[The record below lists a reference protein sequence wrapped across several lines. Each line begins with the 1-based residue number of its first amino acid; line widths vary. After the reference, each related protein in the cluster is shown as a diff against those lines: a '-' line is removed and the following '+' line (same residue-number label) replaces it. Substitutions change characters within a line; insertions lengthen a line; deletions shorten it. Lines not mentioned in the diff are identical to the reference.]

1 MHKRLE
7 HMKET
12 LMCAVEMEL
21 CNLGEVDTEELGAA
35 IDMIKDLEEAIY
47 YCTVTEAMKSSGN
60 AEIEMEMKKSDQ
72 HKQSKETENEGRM
85 YGGYRYY
92 PMMYG
97 GGEEDMMYARRRRA
111 DGTFYADEGEGSS
124 YARGSRGS
132 SYAGGGSQ
140 GGGSSSYAERNRG
153 SSYAEGGQQGGGGQ
167 SGSSGGS
174 SGGSSYADSGSSY
187 NSMYGGS
194 YAERDEREGRSYN
207 SRRTYMEAKD
217 MKRDKATQL
226 RELEKYMQ
234 ELSQDVTEM
243 ISDASPE
250 ERQYLEKKITM
261 LASKIGQMK

>member
-47 YCTVTEAMKSSGN
+47 YCTVTEAMKGGGDT
-60 AEIEMEMKKSDQ
+60 EIEMEMKKSDH
-72 HKQSKETENEGRM
+72 HKQSKETEDEGRM
-85 YGGYRYY
+85 YGGSRYY

-97 GGEEDMMYARRRRA
+97 NGEDMMYARRRRA
-111 DGTFYADEGEGSS
+111 DGTFYADGGS
-124 YARGSRGS
+124 GGS
-132 SYAGGGSQ
+132 SYAGGGQS
-140 GGGSSSYAERNRG
+140 G
-153 SSYAEGGQQGGGGQ
+153 SSYTNGGQQGGGGQ

-174 SGGSSYADSGSSY
+174 GGGSSYADGGESY
-187 NSMYGGS
+187 NYMYGGGM
-194 YAERDEREGRSYN
+194 YADRDEREGRSYN
-207 SRRTYMEAKD
+207 SRRMYMEAKD

-243 ISDASPE
+243 IADASPE
-250 ERQYLEKKITM
+250 EKQYLEKKITA